1 MKILPGIVLLVVA
14 ATLGACG
21 GGGGGGGGGSGST
34 NPPATMQVTPTAV
47 NISAQLTDAAPTA
60 GVQVSIQANS
70 SAQFYIKGAVSTNGV
85 ASANLVSSGTVANV
99 TLQFKSPASLGT
111 GTYVDTLNLQGC
123 YDEAC
128 TQQVS
133 NSPQQVSIT
142 YTVTEPQPQISTLS
156 PASVTA
162 GSPAFTLTVNG
173 STFQTSSQVLW
184 NGSPRA
190 TTYVSSGQ
198 LTAQITVADVAAAGT
213 VSVQVATGGVQ
224 STPVAFTVNPLPPLQ
239 FSQVSPTQVTAGAGA
254 FYVTAL
260 GNGFT
265 ASSAI
270 AWNGV
275 NLTTTYVSAMMLR
288 ALVAPGL
295 IAAVGTVSVTVVNP
309 AAQGGTSPAQTLAI
323 VAPTVDAVSYQMNS
337 AHTGAVTFNALT
349 LPAGSTWSVNVGGN
363 PSYALIAGGNIFV
376 TVSVSGNSQ
385 LLALN
390 GATGATLWGPIPFT
404 GAVNAAYDNG
414 RLFVVAGN
422 PQGQIISA
430 IDPAT
435 GNPLWSAAVNGGWFP
450 EPPVAADGI
459 VYAINAG
466 LVTAFDE
473 SSGASLWS
481 EDIGGTDGI
490 VAVTADGVYGAS
502 PCTAIDL
509 QPAVG
514 TLLWYNNSGCS
525 GGGGATPVV
534 INGTDYAPNSSAGS
548 SGTVF
553 DAESGALEGSYS
565 ATVIPA
571 FSSSTGFFLSGG
583 TLRGVALSNNQVLW
597 SFAGDGQLSGAAIVV
612 NNYVFIGSG
621 GGNLYG
627 LDAAT
632 GQQVWTQSLGAA
644 IPASAEYGPIMYT
657 GLAAGDGL
665 LVVPNGT
672 NVTAY
677 TLSTSP

>member
-85 ASANLVSSGTVANV
+85 ASANLVPSGTVANV

-363 PSYALIAGGNIFV
+363 PSYALIAGGNVFV